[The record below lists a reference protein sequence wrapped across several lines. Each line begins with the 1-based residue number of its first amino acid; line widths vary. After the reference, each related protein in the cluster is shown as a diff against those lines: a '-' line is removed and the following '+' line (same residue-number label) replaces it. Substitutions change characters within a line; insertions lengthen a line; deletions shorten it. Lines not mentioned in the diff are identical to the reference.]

1 MDGPNVSGEIGNIG
15 TIYFSGAIIEIVK
28 STTLPT
34 KNNLPIK
41 TARFLDMVDDYL
53 LKMKLQRP

>member
-1 MDGPNVSGEIGNIG
+1 MDGPNVSGEIGNTADRIF
-15 TIYFSGAIIEIVK
+15 FSGTIIEIVK

-34 KNNLPIK
+34 KNNSPIR

-53 LKMKLQRP
+53 LKM

>member
-15 TIYFSGAIIEIVK
+15 TIFFSGTIIEIVK

-34 KNNLPIK
+34 KNNSPIR

-53 LKMKLQRP
+53 LKM